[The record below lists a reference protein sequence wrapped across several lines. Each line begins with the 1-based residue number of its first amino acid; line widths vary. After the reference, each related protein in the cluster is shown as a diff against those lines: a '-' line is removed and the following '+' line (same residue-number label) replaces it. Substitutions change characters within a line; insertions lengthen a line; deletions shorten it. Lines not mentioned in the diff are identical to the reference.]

1 MINFEG
7 TRRKFFFLS
16 FVFFFYIY
24 INRRSNRMFIENKR
38 KKLTST
44 YTKFTVISDFRLR
57 SRRTVACVSNRLS
70 ADYRNKTSNRELKR
84 AKGSQPWLVASRTA
98 AKDNRIQSCFVIVR
112 RRQRKSTFVFIYLPI
127 PSRPCNIEY
136 FTISYNGM
144 VVTQIYSL

>member
-1 MINFEG
+1 MLNKSCAVLMINFEG

-84 AKGSQPWLVASRTA
+84 AKGYPPALAGLLHEPRPRIIVYNPAS
-98 AKDNRIQSCFVIVR
+98 
-112 RRQRKSTFVFIYLPI
+112 
-127 PSRPCNIEY
+127 
-136 FTISYNGM
+136 
-144 VVTQIYSL
+144 